1 MPQYEQ
7 NASRESTQTSAE
19 QYAVAG
25 NDSRITLSQK
35 YLTTT
40 TNSIHQFLNDG
51 VASWADT
58 QFLPFP
64 KPCEQATKVPKII
77 INDRIKFFLKVQS
90 AFCQFQT
97 TTVSECCLKKLLPY
111 ILFEKCIYILAL
123 EMASP
128 GNQHCAICIGTLSF
142 SIFIDCC
149 SC

>member
-40 TNSIHQFLNDG
+40 TNSIDQFLNDG

-58 QFLPFP
+58 QILRFP

-111 ILFEKCIYILAL
+111 ILSEKCIYILAL

-142 SIFIDCC
+142 PIFIDCC